1 MRTALNFLYKLSG
14 ALGAFFLC
22 LILVSVLAQVSLN
35 IFDRIAKWLTGEPI
49 GLLIPSYADFAGYFL
64 AAGTFFALAYSFNH
78 GAHIRVNLVLLRLP
92 PLLRRASEIW
102 ATGIAFLMSAYFA
115 YWSVDLM
122 HDSWRFGDVSTG
134 LVSIKLWVPQ
144 LAMTLGLCVLTVATL
159 DAFVQN
165 LRGREPDYLAAANAE
180 AQIFDEKIELDHE

>member
-35 IFDRIAKWLTGEPI
+35 IIDRIAKWLTGEPI

-78 GAHIRVNLVLLRLP
+78 GAHIRVNLLLLRMP
-92 PLLRRASEIW
+92 NPMRRAAEIW
-102 ATGIAFLMSAYFA
+102 ASGIAFLMSIYFA
-115 YWSVDLM
+115 YWAANLM
-122 HDSWRFGDVSTG
+122 HESWRFGDVSTG
-134 LVSIKLWVPQ
+134 LVSIKLWIPQ
-144 LAMTLGLCVLTVATL
+144 LAMTTGLCVLTIATL
-159 DAFVQN
+159 DAFLQN
-165 LRGREPDYLAAANAE
+165 LRGQEPEYLSSTVE
-180 AQIFDEKIELDHE
+180 MDGFDEKIGIGHE